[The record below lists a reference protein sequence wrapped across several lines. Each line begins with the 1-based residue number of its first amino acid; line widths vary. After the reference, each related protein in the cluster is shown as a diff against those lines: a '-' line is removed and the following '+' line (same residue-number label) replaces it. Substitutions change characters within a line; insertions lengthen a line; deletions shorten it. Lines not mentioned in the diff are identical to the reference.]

1 MKLRKK
7 VEIDTHYPK
16 LKRFKGDYNPV
27 EDCGG
32 VWGLEE
38 LVELKTSGIDEDE
51 LDEFDIATLE
61 DLKKFD
67 LKTKQKEL
75 KEYMDHRFRS

>member
-1 MKLRKK
+1 M
-7 VEIDTHYPK
+7 
-16 LKRFKGDYNPV
+16 
-27 EDCGG
+27 
-32 VWGLEE
+32 GLEE
-38 LVELKTSGIDEDE
+38 LVELKENDIDEDE